1 MTLFNSLGHIS
12 QCTTSRTK
20 YHIRFVL
27 VRSVPGC
34 ALDSVRMM
42 GDRLL
47 EHSEE
52 CKDSPQLFTYYQG
65 DINTAVDEHF
75 FRALNKAT
83 IPKDLSTKAKESNRT
98 PKSDAPLSSSP
109 WAFSGLTWSK
119 STHSSGSSK
128 LTQLT
133 SMEATP
139 PSQGVI
145 VNPSGLSSSL
155 WPCPP
160 RQSTAFELPQILYQ
174 PPVAVEGS
182 TSSYLNMLQMDR
194 PTGGIMISPFSKSE
208 TRPEWNSGT
217 AFKDVSGSRIGLDS
231 GVPASEINKDL
242 YWY

>member
-1 MTLFNSLGHIS
+1 ME
-12 QCTTSRTK
+12 
-20 YHIRFVL
+20 
-27 VRSVPGC
+27 
-34 ALDSVRMM
+34 
-42 GDRLL
+42 DRRL

-83 IPKDLSTKAKESNRT
+83 IPKDLSTKVKESNRT
-98 PKSDAPLSSSP
+98 SKSDAPLSSSSASP
-109 WAFSGLTWSK
+109 WAFPGLTWSK
-119 STHSSGSSK
+119 SPHSSGLSK

-139 PSQGVI
+139 QSQGVI
-145 VNPSGLSSSL
+145 VNPSGLSSSH

-174 PPVAVEGS
+174 PAVSAEGS
-182 TSSYLNMLQMDR
+182 GSSYLNLLQMDR
-194 PTGGIMISPFSKSE
+194 PTGGIMISPYSKSE

-231 GVPASEINKDL
+231 GVPVSEINKDL
-242 YWY
+242 YWF

>member
-1 MTLFNSLGHIS
+1 
-12 QCTTSRTK
+12 
-20 YHIRFVL
+20 
-27 VRSVPGC
+27 
-34 ALDSVRMM
+34 MM

-52 CKDSPQLFTYYQG
+52 CKDPPQLFTYYQG

-83 IPKDLSTKAKESNRT
+83 IPKDLSTKAKDSNRT
-98 PKSDAPLSSSP
+98 PKSDVPPSSSSSSP
-109 WAFSGLTWSK
+109 WGLTWSK

-133 SMEATP
+133 SIEASL

-145 VNPSGLSSSL
+145 VNPSGLSSSSSL

-174 PPVAVEGS
+174 QPVAAES
-182 TSSYLNMLQMDR
+182 SASSYLNLLQMDR
-194 PTGGIMISPFSKSE
+194 PTGGIMISPFSKSD
-208 TRPEWNSGT
+208 TRPEWNSGM

-231 GVPASEINKDL
+231 GVPVSEINKDL

>member
-1 MTLFNSLGHIS
+1 
-12 QCTTSRTK
+12 
-20 YHIRFVL
+20 
-27 VRSVPGC
+27 
-34 ALDSVRMM
+34 MM

-47 EHSEE
+47 EHPEE
-52 CKDSPQLFTYYQG
+52 CKDPPQLFTYYQG

-83 IPKDLSTKAKESNRT
+83 IPKDLSTKAKDSNRT
-98 PKSDAPLSSSP
+98 PKSDVPSSSSSP

-119 STHSSGSSK
+119 PTQSSGSSK

-133 SMEATP
+133 SMQASL

-174 PPVAVEGS
+174 QPVAS
-182 TSSYLNMLQMDR
+182 NNSANSYLNLLQMDR
-194 PTGGIMISPFSKSE
+194 PTGGIMSSPFSKSN

-217 AFKDVSGSRIGLDS
+217 AFKDVSESGIGLDS
-231 GVPASEINKDL
+231 GTATCLFTGASNASSQYFFK
-242 YWY
+242 

>member
-1 MTLFNSLGHIS
+1 
-12 QCTTSRTK
+12 
-20 YHIRFVL
+20 
-27 VRSVPGC
+27 
-34 ALDSVRMM
+34 MM
-42 GDRLL
+42 EDRRL
-47 EHSEE
+47 EHSDE

-83 IPKDLSTKAKESNRT
+83 TPKDLSTKAKESNRT
-98 PKSDAPLSSSP
+98 PKSDAHLSSSSP
-109 WAFSGLTWSK
+109 WAFPGLTSK
-119 STHSSGSSK
+119 YTHSSGFSK

-133 SMEATP
+133 SMDATS

-145 VNPSGLSSSL
+145 VNPSGLSSSSSL

-160 RQSTAFELPQILYQ
+160 RQSTGFELPQILYQ
-174 PPVAVEGS
+174 PPMVAEGS
-182 TSSYLNMLQMDR
+182 ASSYLNLLQMDR
-194 PTGGIMISPFSKSE
+194 PTGGNMISPFSKSD

-231 GVPASEINKDL
+231 GVPVSEINKDL

>member
-1 MTLFNSLGHIS
+1 
-12 QCTTSRTK
+12 
-20 YHIRFVL
+20 
-27 VRSVPGC
+27 
-34 ALDSVRMM
+34 MM
-42 GDRLL
+42 EDRLL

-75 FRALNKAT
+75 FRALNRAN

-98 PKSDAPLSSSP
+98 PKSDAPLSSSSSP
-109 WAFSGLTWSK
+109 WAFPGLTWSK

-145 VNPSGLSSSL
+145 VNPSGLSSSSSL
-155 WPCPP
+155 WHCPP

-174 PPVAVEGS
+174 PPVAAEG
-182 TSSYLNMLQMDR
+182 SSYLNLLQMDR
-194 PTGGIMISPFSKSE
+194 PTGGIMISPPFSKSE

-217 AFKDVSGSRIGLDS
+217 GFKDVSGSRIGLDS
-231 GVPASEINKDL
+231 GVPVSEINKDL